1 MKVEE
6 FIERMHR
13 ICDEESSLMKEK
25 NALVTPRLRDYEL
38 IPELYDY
45 CMKVIGEV
53 CPDAMEAP
61 TQVRRMFLF
70 VILFLYSPRTLF
82 GCKMRKGLR
91 PILSRLFS
99 RDSTLLSHY
108 ARDLVFHYEV
118 YSDFRNNINDL
129 IERVLSYLESR

>member
-13 ICDEESSLMKEK
+13 ICDEESSLMREK
-25 NALVTPRLRDYEL
+25 NTLATPRLRDYKI

-45 CMKVIGEV
+45 CMGVIGEV
-53 CPDAMEAP
+53 CPQAMETP

-70 VILFLYSPRTLF
+70 VILYLYSPRTLF

-91 PILSRLFS
+91 PELSRLFS
-99 RDSTLLSHY
+99 CDSTLLSYY
-108 ARDLVFHYEV
+108 ARDLVFHYKV
-118 YSDFRNNINDL
+118 YSDFKENINGL
-129 IERVLSYLESR
+129 IERVLVYLESR